1 MHDREEPG
9 KVLAGVLALLVHL
22 LFLGLLIF
30 GVNWHTKKPDA
41 VEAELWSRLPPV
53 QKPKQTAPQP
63 KPETPKPKPEP
74 VPAPK
79 PKPKPAP
86 KPLPQPKPA
95 PQPKP
100 EEAKPDIALKQEQK
114 KREEQKREQAER
126 KKEEARKKAAERKK
140 QEALKRQQQEEA
152 LKQQQAREAE
162 LLRQQQMALMQQLQA
177 QQAAAQARTVND
189 YKSRIRSKIKRFI
202 ILPPDIQG
210 NPMAEFD
217 VTLLPS
223 GDVLS
228 AKLTRSSGNSAYD
241 EAVERAIYKAQP
253 LPLPPGGELFSAFR
267 ELHFRFR
274 PKDDN

>member
-30 GVNWHTKKPDA
+30 GVNWHTKEPDA
-41 VEAELWSRLPPV
+41 VEAQLWSRLPPV
-53 QKPKQTAPQP
+53 PKPKQTTPQP
-63 KPETPKPKPEP
+63 KPETPKPQ
-74 VPAPK
+74 PK
-79 PKPKPAP
+79 AEPKPAPVPKP
-86 KPLPQPKPA
+86 KPLPQPKPV

-100 EEAKPDIALKQEQK
+100 EVAKPDIALKQKEKKREEQK
-114 KREEQKREQAER
+114 KREEAER
-126 KKEEARKKAAERKK
+126 KKEAARKKEEERKK

-267 ELHFRFR
+267 ELHLQFR